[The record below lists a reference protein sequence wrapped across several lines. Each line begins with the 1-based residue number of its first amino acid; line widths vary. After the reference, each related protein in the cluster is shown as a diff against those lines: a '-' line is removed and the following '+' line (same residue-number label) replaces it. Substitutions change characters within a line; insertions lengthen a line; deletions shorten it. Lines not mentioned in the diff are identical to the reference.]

1 VEAALR
7 AALKGGLSEAEFWK
21 LTPYR
26 LGMILT
32 ERGRGEAASAL
43 WTGWMVARLAVEREP
58 TLSGP
63 QHYFREFFDPT
74 GKASDAEA
82 MADAEFNRIA
92 RVYGVEIVDLSDVG
106 PDQATSA

>member
-1 VEAALR
+1 MEAALR

-63 QHYFREFFDPT
+63 QHYFREFFDPS

-92 RVYGVEIVDLSDVG
+92 RVYGVEIVDIE
-106 PDQATSA
+106 PD

>member
-1 VEAALR
+1 METALR

-63 QHYFREFFDPT
+63 QAYFRQFFDQDGT
-74 GKASDAEA
+74 AEDAEA
-82 MADAEFNRIA
+82 MADAEFARIA
-92 RVYGVEIVDLSDVG
+92 RVYGVEIVDLD
-106 PDQATSA
+106 A

>member
-32 ERGRGEAASAL
+32 ERGRAEATGAL

-63 QHYFREFFDPT
+63 QHYFRQFFDPQAT
-74 GKASDAEA
+74 EADAEA
-82 MADAEFNRIA
+82 MADAEFARIA
-92 RVYGVEIVDLSDVG
+92 RVYGVDIVDLSEG
-106 PDQATSA
+106 RETP

>member
-1 VEAALR
+1 MEAALR

-63 QHYFREFFDPT
+63 QTYFRQFFDPT
-74 GKASDAEA
+74 GNTEDAEA

-92 RVYGVEIVDLSDVG
+92 RVYGVEIVDLSDEG
-106 PDQATSA
+106 AAP